1 MESGQSAQRN
11 SQNRSVKLAC
21 RSSNTAKHRE
31 HAAKNMK
38 ETKKREGKWNG
49 RVVPLAPSN
58 IRIHECAIVVVVWIH
73 HCRAF
78 LSACKTVV
86 QWESDYDTECQKTLR
101 LSKSILVP
109 SVQRRQILRENDS
122 FLSREQSTPVAAP
135 NALKLD
141 LYWVL
146 NDTLCRNDE
155 YFLDRSVLSAIKYQ
169 IVDETRRKHEISD
182 EAGYVGL
189 QIKLMGLS
197 LFISFSFRS
206 ILPRFVNVGKENRK
220 TTEVR

>member
-1 MESGQSAQRN
+1 MQT
-11 SQNRSVKLAC
+11 K
-21 RSSNTAKHRE
+21 NT
-31 HAAKNMK
+31 K

-58 IRIHECAIVVVVWIH
+58 IRIHKCAIVVVVWIH

-78 LSACKTVV
+78 LSACKTIV

-122 FLSREQSTPVAAP
+122 FLSREQSMPVAAP

-146 NDTLCRNDE
+146 NDTLCRNGSNARVFPRSFCTVRDQISNCRWNE
-155 YFLDRSVLSAIKYQ
+155 TKARGIGWSWIRGSSNQINGSITFYFV
-169 IVDETRRKHEISD
+169 
-182 EAGYVGL
+182 
-189 QIKLMGLS
+189 
-197 LFISFSFRS
+197 FISFHFTSLCKRWE
-206 ILPRFVNVGKENRK
+206 GK
-220 TTEVR
+220 